1 MNVPKTNVSF
11 SATKAFR
18 EKWPDEAEAQQKAFE
33 LLSWQEQSCDRAHE
47 KLVGTKPIPASA
59 DQAAMASEMTRLD
72 MAVVLIFVTM
82 CVSLGFAAGYFY
94 KK

>member
-33 LLSWQEQSCDRAHE
+33 LLSWQEQSCDKAHE
-47 KLVGTKPIPASA
+47 KLVGTKTHVDQPA
-59 DQAAMASEMTRLD
+59 MVSEMTRLD
-72 MAVVLIFVTM
+72 MAVVLVFFTL
-82 CVSLGFAAGYFY
+82 CVSLGFAAGYY
-94 KK
+94 CKK